1 MSRNKLW
8 VRNSVLKLPT
18 NSAVKLN
25 TSSLP
30 GMFFSHVGWL
40 LVKKHPDVMKY
51 GNKLNFDDVLSDPIV
66 QFQRK

>member
-25 TSSLP
+25 TSSFP

-40 LVKKHPDVMKY
+40 LMKKHPDVMKY

>member
-1 MSRNKLW
+1 M
-8 VRNSVLKLPT
+8 

-25 TSSLP
+25 TFSFP

-40 LVKKHPDVMKY
+40 LMKKHPDVMKY